1 MLFELQLGYFVTAM
15 QIYLDYN
22 ASSPLLAPARAAVV
36 EGLDL
41 LNASSVHAF
50 GRAARSA
57 VSHARSVLADY
68 LGVRMAQI
76 IFTSGATEALVTALR
91 GVPAAHYLI
100 SAVEHEAVR
109 ATAANPHIIPVDAN
123 GIVDLKQLET
133 GLKATTGPTLVAVQF
148 ANNETGVIQPIA
160 DIIHLAKKY
169 GAMTLVDAV
178 QAVGRIDLTPMKDAD
193 MRVVA
198 GHKMGG
204 PRGAAALVLRDGLSI
219 TPLITGGGQEERR
232 RAGTENVAAIA
243 GFGAAIENIAISLNK
258 QKELKVWR
266 DAMERG
272 IADALP
278 GVKFFGQHASRLSNT
293 SMLALP
299 NVKASTQLMNL
310 DLAGIAVSSGA
321 ACSSGK
327 VAPSHVL
334 LAMGATPNIAESAIR
349 VSSGWATTAEDF
361 VAVTKNYI
369 EMARRLML

>member
-1 MLFELQLGYFVTAM
+1 MLFELQLGYLYFAM

-22 ASSPLLAPARAAVV
+22 ASSPLMPPARAAVV

-57 VSHARSVLADY
+57 VSHARSALADY

-91 GVPAAHYLI
+91 GTPTSHYLI
-100 SAVEHEAVR
+100 SAVEHEAVQ
-109 ATAANPHIIPVDAN
+109 ATAASPQIIPVDAN
-123 GIVDLKQLET
+123 GIVDLKQLEAN
-133 GLKATTGPTLVAVQF
+133 LKAATGPTLVAVQF
-148 ANNETGVIQPIA
+148 ANNETGVIQSIT

-178 QAVGRIDLTPMKDAD
+178 QAVGRIDLAPMKDAD
-193 MRVVA
+193 MRVIA
-198 GHKMGG
+198 AHKMGG

-219 TPLITGGGQEERR
+219 TPLLTGGGQEERR

-243 GFGAAIENIAISLNK
+243 GFGAAIEHISVSLNK
-258 QKELKVWR
+258 QKELGIWR

-278 GVKFFGQHASRLSNT
+278 QVKFFGQHAPRLSNT

-299 NVKASTQLMNL
+299 DVKASTQLMNL

-334 LAMGATPNIAESAIR
+334 LAMGATPDVAESAIR
-349 VSSGWATTAEDF
+349 VSTGWQTTAEDF
-361 VAVTKNYI
+361 AAFTKNYI
-369 EMARRLML
+369 EMARRLMA